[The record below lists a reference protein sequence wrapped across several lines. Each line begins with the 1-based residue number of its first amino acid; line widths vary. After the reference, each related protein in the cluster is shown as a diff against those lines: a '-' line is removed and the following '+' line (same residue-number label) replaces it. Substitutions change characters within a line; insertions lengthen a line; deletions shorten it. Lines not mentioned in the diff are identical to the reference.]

1 MTCPTG
7 VAEAEQVYGKRWD
20 DELDRHFQQGMFAMD
35 RMSADGT
42 TGKAAAAEPRVV
54 DGVCRRTARIGN
66 CEDTAPMSY
75 CWATIDHGTLTAHVE
90 PGRTGGR
97 SRDAAGCAGNAEGG

>member
-1 MTCPTG
+1 MRSGVSGMRSGENGESIRSKVISAASRCAWDQVLVAGHVVEMTCPTG

-42 TGKAAAAEPRVV
+42 MGEAVFSDNQDENA
-54 DGVCRRTARIGN
+54 
-66 CEDTAPMSY
+66 
-75 CWATIDHGTLTAHVE
+75 ATIKM
-90 PGRTGGR
+90 RTR
-97 SRDAAGCAGNAEGG
+97 E